1 MESTYGNR
9 VHPHDDPRP
18 RMAQLIRDT
27 VRRGGSV
34 VVPSFAVERTQK
46 FLFLLKNLM
55 EDGQIPRVPVYAD
68 SPMAIEA
75 VRIFLKHA
83 EEFTDETRQL
93 IQKCGSPFHWDGFHF
108 AITVADSKKINDSR
122 YPCIIVSSNGMAM
135 GGRIQHHLLQRL
147 PDPKNLVLFIGFQAV
162 GTRGRQ
168 IKDGA
173 PEVKIFGQIV
183 AVRAQVAALEQFS
196 DHADTAELLQWLK
209 TFHKTPEVT
218 YLVHG
223 EPDAATALQQAIQH
237 QLGWRV
243 EIAKYMQ
250 RVELGSNR
258 SG

>member
-9 VHPHDDPRP
+9 AHPHDDPRP

-27 VRRGGSV
+27 VQRGGSII
-34 VVPSFAVERTQK
+34 VPSFAVERTQK
-46 FLFLLKNLM
+46 FLFLLKQLM
-55 EDGQIPRVPVYAD
+55 EDEQIPRLPVYAD

-75 VRIFLKHA
+75 VRIFLKHS

-93 IQKCGSPFHWDGFHF
+93 IQKYGSPFHWDNFHF
-108 AITVADSKKINDSR
+108 ATTVADSKKINNSH

-135 GGRIQHHLLQRL
+135 GGRIQHHLLRRL
-147 PDPKNLVLFIGFQAV
+147 PDPRNLVLFIGFQAI

-173 PEVKIFGQIV
+173 PEVKIFGEIV
-183 AVRAQVAALEQFS
+183 PVRAQIAALEQFS
-196 DHADTAELLQWLK
+196 DHADAAELLQWLK
-209 TFHKTPEVT
+209 TFRKAPEIT

-223 EPDAATALQQAIQH
+223 EPESAAALEQLIQQ

-250 RVELGSNR
+250 QVELGS
-258 SG
+258 GGHK